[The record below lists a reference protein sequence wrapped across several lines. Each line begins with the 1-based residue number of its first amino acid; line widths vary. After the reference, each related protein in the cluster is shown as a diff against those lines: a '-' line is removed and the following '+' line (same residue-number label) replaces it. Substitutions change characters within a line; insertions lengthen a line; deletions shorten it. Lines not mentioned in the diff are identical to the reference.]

1 MKIYNQ
7 REAQQRIN
15 QLARADKPFVFII
28 SYNQQQAYI
37 EEAGHVDSS
46 EMLYAFPAINNVPK
60 DEAINKNPVEW
71 RFEAPN
77 RAEYQRSI
85 EYVKANQRNG
95 NCYLAN
101 LTCKVPIHTN
111 LTMRDIF
118 LLSTAKYR
126 CWVKDKFVC
135 FSPEIFV
142 RIDGETIHSFPMK
155 GTIAAS
161 VPNAANVLMNNA
173 KEAAEH
179 ATIVDLIRNDLSIVA
194 TKVSVEKYRY
204 IDKLTTNKGDILQTS
219 SEIVGQLLPHYLQ

>member
-60 DEAINKNPVEW
+60 DEVINKNPVEW

-85 EYVKANQRNG
+85 EYVKDNHR
-95 NCYLAN
+95 
-101 LTCKVPIHTN
+101 H
-111 LTMRDIF
+111 RS
-118 LLSTAKYR
+118 LL
-126 CWVKDKFVC
+126 
-135 FSPEIFV
+135 
-142 RIDGETIHSFPMK
+142 G
-155 GTIAAS
+155 
-161 VPNAANVLMNNA
+161 
-173 KEAAEH
+173 
-179 ATIVDLIRNDLSIVA
+179 
-194 TKVSVEKYRY
+194 
-204 IDKLTTNKGDILQTS
+204 
-219 SEIVGQLLPHYLQ
+219 